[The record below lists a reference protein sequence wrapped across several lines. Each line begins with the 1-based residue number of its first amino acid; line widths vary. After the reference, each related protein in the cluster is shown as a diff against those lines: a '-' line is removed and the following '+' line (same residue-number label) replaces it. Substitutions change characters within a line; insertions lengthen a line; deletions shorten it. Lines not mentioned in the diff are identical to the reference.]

1 MRSRAIST
9 IIICT
14 YPFVTYT
21 FTTSTT
27 TSKKFPFIHK
37 YYFDIITILNLW
49 RSVLFIQSLSGRLS
63 MKYFFWI
70 YFWNDSFSFGETIRI
85 FIPARVLLCKSVCMF
100 ISAFTNLLYDSS
112 PNWSHVIWIIW
123 SDIEMAT
130 LGSRHI
136 FALYPSFSSIYQNAV
151 SVFID
156 INPCRSNLWQPSF
169 IGIDK

>member
-49 RSVLFIQSLSGRLS
+49 RSVLFIQSLSGWLL

-85 FIPARVLLCKSVCMF
+85 LSMPNYLSVCS
-100 ISAFTNLLYDSS
+100 SASSLICSMTLPLIETMLYGLF
-112 PNWSHVIWIIW
+112 W

-136 FALYPSFSSIYQNAV
+136 FAFYPSFSSIYQNAV
-151 SVFID
+151 SVLINT
-156 INPCRSNLWQPSF
+156 NPCRSNLWRTIF
-169 IGIDK
+169 H

>member
-1 MRSRAIST
+1 
-9 IIICT
+9 
-14 YPFVTYT
+14 
-21 FTTSTT
+21 
-27 TSKKFPFIHK
+27 
-37 YYFDIITILNLW
+37 
-49 RSVLFIQSLSGRLS
+49 
-63 MKYFFWI
+63 
-70 YFWNDSFSFGETIRI
+70 
-85 FIPARVLLCKSVCMF
+85 MF

-169 IGIDK
+169 ISVDK